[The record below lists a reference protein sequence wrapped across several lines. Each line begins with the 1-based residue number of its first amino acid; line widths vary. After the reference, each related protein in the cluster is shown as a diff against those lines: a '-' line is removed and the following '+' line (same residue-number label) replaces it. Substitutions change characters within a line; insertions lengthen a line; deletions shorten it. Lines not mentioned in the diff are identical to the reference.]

1 VKRKERFFEGWICLA
16 TNSVLEKKDQRAR
29 GSFSVFCVQVL
40 ALLALTL
47 IVCACRNVRPP
58 VAPAAGKATTS
69 ASKLVHVVTRREGE
83 VTRFF
88 VENQERAEVT
98 MTFDFG
104 LTNMKPSKEFPLTAT
119 VPPNGTTEVFSLAPL
134 NSDEPWEF
142 SFTNRYNLG
151 SADAVHDDSY
161 CYSLPYAAGC
171 SHRVSQGYD
180 GKYSHKGSN
189 RYAVD
194 WEMPEGT
201 PVHAT
206 RGGLVVKVKDDS
218 DQGGGDVSFDPFN
231 NYVLIRHSDGTLGQ
245 YCHLKEGG
253 AEVRE
258 GDIIKDGDLIAHSGN
273 TGFSTGP
280 HLHFTVYKMKN
291 GKERESIPV
300 KFRTSNNEAVTLEA
314 GRKYTAPAAYRN
326 QTTAQATSLLR

>member
-1 VKRKERFFEGWICLA
+1 MKRKESFFESRICPTA
-16 TNSVLEKKDQRAR
+16 ASVLEKKDKRAC
-29 GSFSVFCVQVL
+29 GTFGVL
-40 ALLALTL
+40 CAQLLGLLALTI

-58 VAPAAGKATTS
+58 VAPPAGKATTS
-69 ASKLVHVVTRREGE
+69 GSKLVHVMTRRDGE

-88 VENQERAEVT
+88 VENQERGEVT
-98 MTFDFG
+98 MTFDFD
-104 LTNMKPSKEFPLTAT
+104 LTNMKPSKAFPLTAT
-119 VPPNGTTEVFSLAPL
+119 VPPNGTTEVFSLAPVDP
-134 NSDEPWEF
+134 DEPWEF

-151 SADAVHDDSY
+151 SAEAVHDDSY
-161 CYSLPYAAGC
+161 CYSLPYAAGR
-171 SHRVSQGYD
+171 SYRVSQGYD

-201 PVHAT
+201 PVHAA

-245 YCHLKEGG
+245 YCHLQKGG
-253 AEVRE
+253 AEVHE
-258 GDIIKDGDLIAHSGN
+258 GDVIKDGDIIAHSGN

-280 HLHFTVYKMKN
+280 HLHFTVYKMKS

-300 KFRTSNNEAVTLEA
+300 KFRTAVNPSVTLEA
-314 GRKYTAPAAYRN
+314 GRKYTALPV
-326 QTTAQATSLLR
+326 QLGQSS

>member
-1 VKRKERFFEGWICLA
+1 MKRNEKKSESRACPA
-16 TNSVLEKKDQRAR
+16 AANPLEKKANRAWAP
-29 GSFSVFCVQVL
+29 FNVLCVQ
-40 ALLALTL
+40 LLGLL
-47 IVCACRNVRPP
+47 MLMIIVCACRNVRPP
-58 VAPAAGKATTS
+58 VVSSAGKATTS
-69 ASKLVHVVTRREGE
+69 GSKLVRVVTHRDGD

-88 VENQERAEVT
+88 VENQERGEVT
-98 MTFDFG
+98 MTFDFD
-104 LTNMKPSKEFPLTAT
+104 LTNLKPSKEFPLTAT
-119 VPPNGTTEVFSLAPL
+119 VPANGTTEIFSLAPV
-134 NSDEPWEF
+134 NPDEPWDF

-161 CYSLPYAAGC
+161 CYSLPYAAGR
-171 SHRVSQGYD
+171 SYRVSQGYD

-231 NYVLIRHSDGTLGQ
+231 NYVLVRHSDGTLGQ
-245 YCHLKEGG
+245 YCHLQKGG
-253 AEVRE
+253 AAVHE
-258 GDIIKDGDLIAHSGN
+258 GDVIKDGDIIAHSGN

-300 KFRTSNNEAVTLEA
+300 KFRTSADGAVTLQA
-314 GRKYTAPAAYRN
+314 GRKYTAPATYSS
-326 QTTAQATSLLR
+326 QTAAAASPLLR